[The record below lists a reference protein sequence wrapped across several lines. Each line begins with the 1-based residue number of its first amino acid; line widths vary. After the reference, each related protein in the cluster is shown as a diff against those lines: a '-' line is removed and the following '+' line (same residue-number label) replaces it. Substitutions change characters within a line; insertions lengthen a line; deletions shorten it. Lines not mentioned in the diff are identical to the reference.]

1 MGLFDLKNRE
11 WSKNGNF
18 ESRSSWKTFCGPIRS
33 KKTQDKK
40 MNFFTKTMDLP
51 LSKNKS
57 FATFE
62 IRYF

>member
-1 MGLFDLKNRE
+1 MVILYLEVHERLIVGLFDL
-11 WSKNGNF
+11 
-18 ESRSSWKTFCGPIRS
+18 